1 MRFGTGHRFGAARGG
16 GGNGGAAFNPY
27 ALPNLTVNLEASAA
41 QLTLST
47 TSVDAWA
54 NQGSAAGYTGT
65 TTTRPTWNAG
75 GSYVAFDGTDDYL
88 QGDTQSNVL
97 GTGGYSVY
105 AVAYTVAA
113 TTNTTTGWL
122 NDTIVGDS
130 SGNMAMGVT
139 TAPALRASHYDGA
152 NKTATVARAD
162 GVFQLVEQHIYS
174 GNLYAAVNGT
184 VSAGTAVGAFAVAG
198 DSQIGLNQTFASRAW
213 NGRLKRLLVF
223 KDGGHD
229 PAGATAVAIR
239 AALNAEYSLGF

>member
-1 MRFGTGHRFGAARGG
+1 MFSRRPYPRHNRGRVSGG
-16 GGNGGAAFNPY
+16 GSVFAPY

-47 TSVDAWA
+47 TSVDVWA
-54 NQGSAAGYTGT
+54 NQGSAADYTGT
-65 TTTRPTWNAG
+65 TTTRPVWNAG
-75 GSYVAFDGTDDYL
+75 GGYVEFDGTDDYL
-88 QGDTQSNVL
+88 QGGLQSAVL
-97 GTGGYSVY
+97 GVGGYSVY

-113 TTNTTTGWL
+113 TTDTTTGWL

-152 NKTATVARAD
+152 NKIATVARTN

-184 VSAGTAVGAFAVAG
+184 VSAGTAVGAFAIAG
-198 DSQIGLNQTFASRAW
+198 SSQVGLNQTTASRAW

-223 KDGGHD
+223 KDGGHN
-229 PAGATAVAIR
+229 PSGATAVAIR
-239 AALNAEYSLGF
+239 TALNAEYSLGF